1 MVAGSERPFG
11 SYRRESRTSPYFN
24 AVMVLA
30 GYGIPTNIR
39 VLLAMFP
46 LMFTPFRSPPGRS
59 GRAGMRL
66 KLI

>member
-1 MVAGSERPFG
+1 
-11 SYRRESRTSPYFN
+11 
-24 AVMVLA
+24 MVLA